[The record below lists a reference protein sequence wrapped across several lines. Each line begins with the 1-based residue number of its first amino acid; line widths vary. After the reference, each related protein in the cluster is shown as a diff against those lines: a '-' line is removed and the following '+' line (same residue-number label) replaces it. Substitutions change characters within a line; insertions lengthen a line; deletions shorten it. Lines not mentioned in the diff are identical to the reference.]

1 MSMNT
6 ILIGLGILFI
16 LAVILFGYS
25 DDYKRN
31 PKKFITTFVIVLVL
45 IVGLYSMFWFSMSWM
60 K

>member
-6 ILIGLGILFI
+6 ILIGLGIVFI
-16 LAVILFGYS
+16 LAVILFGYK

-31 PKKFITTFVIVLVL
+31 PKKFIKTFVIVFAL
-45 IVGLYSMFWFSMSWM
+45 IISLYSMFWFSMSWV